1 MEAVFGQSAKGCVE
15 PRFYLCF
22 SGGKQ
27 TLIEV
32 LIALSVLVITFSVLF
47 ELLFSARK
55 DYELAKSLYQD
66 MSLLNNKIL
75 ENRLKGVQ
83 VRERELKDYP
93 GIKEV
98 ELSYVSAVIYLFKK

>member
-1 MEAVFGQSAKGCVE
+1 M
-15 PRFYLCF
+15 
-22 SGGKQ
+22 SGTCRGF

-32 LIALSVLVITFSVLF
+32 LVALFVLVITFSVLF
-47 ELLFSARK
+47 ELLLSARK

-66 MSLLNNKIL
+66 MNLLNNKIL
-75 ENRLKGVQ
+75 ENRLEGVQ

-98 ELSYVSAVIYLFKK
+98 ELSYGSAVIYLFKK

>member
-1 MEAVFGQSAKGCVE
+1 MFGTCKG
-15 PRFYLCF
+15 F
-22 SGGKQ
+22 

-32 LIALSVLVITFSVLF
+32 LVALSVLVITFSVLF
-47 ELLFSARK
+47 ELLLSARK

-66 MSLLNNKIL
+66 MGLLNNKIL
-75 ENRLKGVQ
+75 ENKLEGVQ

-98 ELSYVSAVIYLFKK
+98 ELSYGSAVLYLFKK

>member
-1 MEAVFGQSAKGCVE
+1 MFGTCRG
-15 PRFYLCF
+15 F
-22 SGGKQ
+22 

-47 ELLFSARK
+47 ELLFFARK

-66 MSLLNNKIL
+66 MGLLNNKIL
-75 ENRLKGVQ
+75 ENRLEGVQ

-98 ELSYVSAVIYLFKK
+98 ELSYGSAVIYLFKK

>member
-1 MEAVFGQSAKGCVE
+1 MFGTCRG
-15 PRFYLCF
+15 F
-22 SGGKQ
+22 

-47 ELLFSARK
+47 ELLLSARR
-55 DYELAKSLYQD
+55 DYELARNLFQD

-75 ENRLKGVQ
+75 ENRLEGVQ

-98 ELSYVSAVIYLFKK
+98 ELSYGSAVLYLFKK

>member
-1 MEAVFGQSAKGCVE
+1 M
-15 PRFYLCF
+15 
-22 SGGKQ
+22 SGTCRGF

-47 ELLFSARK
+47 ELLLSARK
-55 DYELAKSLYQD
+55 DYELARSLYQD
-66 MSLLNNKIL
+66 MSILNNKIL
-75 ENRLKGVQ
+75 ENKLDGVQ

-98 ELSYVSAVIYLFKK
+98 ELSYGSAVIYLFKK

>member
-1 MEAVFGQSAKGCVE
+1 MFGTCRG
-15 PRFYLCF
+15 F
-22 SGGKQ
+22 

-47 ELLFSARK
+47 ELLLSARK

-66 MSLLNNKIL
+66 MSLLNNKVL
-75 ENRLKGVQ
+75 ENKLDGVQ

-98 ELSYVSAVIYLFKK
+98 ELSYGSAVLYLFKR

>member
-1 MEAVFGQSAKGCVE
+1 M
-15 PRFYLCF
+15 
-22 SGGKQ
+22 SGICRGF

-47 ELLFSARK
+47 ELLLSARK
-55 DYELAKSLYQD
+55 DYELARSLFQD

-75 ENRLKGVQ
+75 ENKLEGVQ

-98 ELSYVSAVIYLFKK
+98 ELSYGSAVLYLFKR

>member
-1 MEAVFGQSAKGCVE
+1 MFGTCRG
-15 PRFYLCF
+15 F
-22 SGGKQ
+22 

-47 ELLFSARK
+47 ELLLSARK

-66 MSLLNNKIL
+66 MNLLNNKIL
-75 ENRLKGVQ
+75 ENRLEGVQ
-83 VRERELKDYP
+83 VRERELRDYP

-98 ELSYVSAVIYLFKK
+98 ELSYGSAVIYLFKK

>member
-1 MEAVFGQSAKGCVE
+1 MFGTCRG
-15 PRFYLCF
+15 F
-22 SGGKQ
+22 

-47 ELLFSARK
+47 ELLLSARK
-55 DYELAKSLYQD
+55 DYELVKNLFQD
-66 MSLLNNKIL
+66 MSILNNKIL
-75 ENRLKGVQ
+75 ENRLEGVQ

-98 ELSYVSAVIYLFKK
+98 ELSYGSAVIYLFKR

>member
-1 MEAVFGQSAKGCVE
+1 MFGTCRG
-15 PRFYLCF
+15 F
-22 SGGKQ
+22 

-32 LIALSVLVITFSVLF
+32 LIAISILVITFSVLF
-47 ELLFSARK
+47 ELLLSARK

-66 MSLLNNKIL
+66 MNLLNNKIL
-75 ENRLKGVQ
+75 ENRLEGVQ

-98 ELSYVSAVIYLFKK
+98 ELSYGSAVIYLFKK

>member
-1 MEAVFGQSAKGCVE
+1 MSGTCKG
-15 PRFYLCF
+15 F
-22 SGGKQ
+22 

-47 ELLFSARK
+47 ELLTSARK
-55 DYELAKSLYQD
+55 DYELARSLYQD

-75 ENRLKGVQ
+75 ENRLEGVQ
-83 VRERELKDYP
+83 VRERELRYYP

-98 ELSYVSAVIYLFKK
+98 ELSYGSAVLYLFKK

>member
-1 MEAVFGQSAKGCVE
+1 MFGTCRG
-15 PRFYLCF
+15 F
-22 SGGKQ
+22 

-47 ELLFSARK
+47 ELLLSARR

-66 MSLLNNKIL
+66 MNLLNNKIL
-75 ENRLKGVQ
+75 ENRLEGVQ
-83 VRERELKDYP
+83 VRERELRDYP

-98 ELSYVSAVIYLFKK
+98 ELSYGSAVIYLFKR

>member
-1 MEAVFGQSAKGCVE
+1 M
-15 PRFYLCF
+15 
-22 SGGKQ
+22 SGTCRGF

-47 ELLFSARK
+47 ELLLSARK
-55 DYELAKSLYQD
+55 DYELARNLYQD

-75 ENRLKGVQ
+75 ENKLDGVQ

-98 ELSYVSAVIYLFKK
+98 ELSYGSAVVYLFKK

>member
-1 MEAVFGQSAKGCVE
+1 MFGTCRG
-15 PRFYLCF
+15 F
-22 SGGKQ
+22 

-47 ELLFSARK
+47 ELLLSARK
-55 DYELAKSLYQD
+55 DYEFVKNLFQD
-66 MSLLNNKIL
+66 MSTLNNKIL
-75 ENRLKGVQ
+75 GNRLDGVQ

-98 ELSYVSAVIYLFKK
+98 ELSYGSAVIYLFKR

>member
-1 MEAVFGQSAKGCVE
+1 MFGTCRG
-15 PRFYLCF
+15 F
-22 SGGKQ
+22 

-47 ELLFSARK
+47 ELLLSARK
-55 DYELAKSLYQD
+55 DYELAKNLYQD
-66 MSLLNNKIL
+66 ISILNNKIL
-75 ENRLKGVQ
+75 ENRLEGVQ

-98 ELSYVSAVIYLFKK
+98 ELSYGSAVIYLFKR

>member
-1 MEAVFGQSAKGCVE
+1 MSGTCKG
-15 PRFYLCF
+15 F
-22 SGGKQ
+22 

-47 ELLFSARK
+47 ELLLSARK
-55 DYELAKSLYQD
+55 DYELAKNLYQD

-75 ENRLKGVQ
+75 ENRLDGVQ

-98 ELSYVSAVIYLFKK
+98 ELSYGSAVIYLFKR

>member
-1 MEAVFGQSAKGCVE
+1 M
-15 PRFYLCF
+15 
-22 SGGKQ
+22 SGTCRGF

-47 ELLFSARK
+47 ELLLSARK

-66 MSLLNNKIL
+66 MNLLNNKIL
-75 ENRLKGVQ
+75 ENRLDGVQ

-98 ELSYVSAVIYLFKK
+98 ELSYGSAVIYLFKK

>member
-1 MEAVFGQSAKGCVE
+1 MFGTCRG
-15 PRFYLCF
+15 F
-22 SGGKQ
+22 

-47 ELLFSARK
+47 ELLLSARK

-66 MSLLNNKIL
+66 MNLLNNKIL
-75 ENRLKGVQ
+75 ENRLEGVQ
-83 VRERELKDYP
+83 VRERELRDYP

-98 ELSYVSAVIYLFKK
+98 ELSYGSAVLYLFKK

>member
-1 MEAVFGQSAKGCVE
+1 MFGTCRG
-15 PRFYLCF
+15 F
-22 SGGKQ
+22 

-32 LIALSVLVITFSVLF
+32 LVALSVLVITFSVLF
-47 ELLFSARK
+47 ELLLSARK

-66 MSLLNNKIL
+66 MNLLNNKIL
-75 ENRLKGVQ
+75 ENRLDGVQ

-98 ELSYVSAVIYLFKK
+98 ELSYGSAVLYLFKK

>member
-1 MEAVFGQSAKGCVE
+1 M
-15 PRFYLCF
+15 
-22 SGGKQ
+22 SGTCRGF

-47 ELLFSARK
+47 ELLLSARK
-55 DYELAKSLYQD
+55 DYELARNLYQD
-66 MSLLNNKIL
+66 MSILNNKIL
-75 ENRLKGVQ
+75 ENRLDGVQ

-98 ELSYVSAVIYLFKK
+98 ELSYGSAVIYLFKK

>member
-1 MEAVFGQSAKGCVE
+1 MSGTCKG
-15 PRFYLCF
+15 F
-22 SGGKQ
+22 

-47 ELLFSARK
+47 ELLLSARK
-55 DYELAKSLYQD
+55 DYELAKNLYQD
-66 MSLLNNKIL
+66 ISILNNKIL
-75 ENRLKGVQ
+75 ENRLDGVQ

-98 ELSYVSAVIYLFKK
+98 ELSYGSAVIYLFKR

>member
-1 MEAVFGQSAKGCVE
+1 MFGTCRG
-15 PRFYLCF
+15 F
-22 SGGKQ
+22 

-32 LIALSVLVITFSVLF
+32 LITISILVITFSVLF
-47 ELLFSARK
+47 ELLLSARK

-66 MSLLNNKIL
+66 ISILNNKIL
-75 ENRLKGVQ
+75 ENRLEGIQ

-98 ELSYVSAVIYLFKK
+98 ELSYGSALIYLFKK

>member
-1 MEAVFGQSAKGCVE
+1 MFGTCRG
-15 PRFYLCF
+15 F
-22 SGGKQ
+22 

-47 ELLFSARK
+47 ELLLSARK

-66 MSLLNNKIL
+66 MNLLNNKIL
-75 ENRLKGVQ
+75 ENKLEGVQ
-83 VRERELKDYP
+83 VRERELRDYP

-98 ELSYVSAVIYLFKK
+98 ELSYGSAVIYLFKK

>member
-1 MEAVFGQSAKGCVE
+1 MFGTCRG
-15 PRFYLCF
+15 F
-22 SGGKQ
+22 

-47 ELLFSARK
+47 ELLLSARRE
-55 DYELAKSLYQD
+55 YELAKNLYQD
-66 MSLLNNKIL
+66 ISILNNKIL
-75 ENRLKGVQ
+75 ENRLDGVQ

-98 ELSYVSAVIYLFKK
+98 ELSYGSAVIYLFKK

>member
-1 MEAVFGQSAKGCVE
+1 MFGTCRG
-15 PRFYLCF
+15 F
-22 SGGKQ
+22 

-32 LIALSVLVITFSVLF
+32 LVALSLLVITFSVLF
-47 ELLFSARK
+47 ELLLSARK
-55 DYELAKSLYQD
+55 DYELSKSLYQD

-75 ENRLKGVQ
+75 ENRLEGVQ

-98 ELSYVSAVIYLFKK
+98 ELSYGSAVIYLFKK

>member
-1 MEAVFGQSAKGCVE
+1 MFGTCKG
-15 PRFYLCF
+15 F
-22 SGGKQ
+22 

-32 LIALSVLVITFSVLF
+32 LVALSVLVITFSVLF
-47 ELLFSARK
+47 ELLISARK

-66 MSLLNNKIL
+66 MGLLNNKIL
-75 ENRLKGVQ
+75 ENKLDGVQ

-98 ELSYVSAVIYLFKK
+98 ELSYGSAVLYLFKK

>member
-1 MEAVFGQSAKGCVE
+1 MFGTCRG
-15 PRFYLCF
+15 F
-22 SGGKQ
+22 

-47 ELLFSARK
+47 ELLLSARK
-55 DYELAKSLYQD
+55 DYELARSFYQD

-75 ENRLKGVQ
+75 ENRLEDVQ

-98 ELSYVSAVIYLFKK
+98 ELSYGSAVIYLFKR

>member
-1 MEAVFGQSAKGCVE
+1 MFGTCRG
-15 PRFYLCF
+15 F
-22 SGGKQ
+22 

-47 ELLFSARK
+47 ELLLSARK
-55 DYELAKSLYQD
+55 DYELARNLFQD

-75 ENRLKGVQ
+75 ENKLEGVQ

-98 ELSYVSAVIYLFKK
+98 ELSYGSAVIYLFKK

>member
-1 MEAVFGQSAKGCVE
+1 M
-15 PRFYLCF
+15 
-22 SGGKQ
+22 SGTCRGF

-47 ELLFSARK
+47 ELLLSARK

-66 MSLLNNKIL
+66 MSILNNKIL
-75 ENRLKGVQ
+75 ENKLDGVQ
-83 VRERELKDYP
+83 VRERELRNYP

-98 ELSYVSAVIYLFKK
+98 ELFYGSAVLYLFKK